1 MAVRG
6 LEHFKQERDALQLI
20 LQMSGQNRSPEGQL
34 STTLIEA
41 MLETAQKIIAAA
53 EEGKPFIATSL
64 STSRNRLL
72 CSSCLSGLPCAP
84 LSPEASFAPQP
95 HPGISR

>member
-1 MAVRG
+1 MAERG

-34 STTLIEA
+34 FTTLIEA

-53 EEGKPFIATSL
+53 PKRASL
-64 STSRNRLL
+64 SSLPPTETRRSYWLPWTS
-72 CSSCLSGLPCAP
+72 
-84 LSPEASFAPQP
+84 
-95 HPGISR
+95 PGTRFCW

>member
-41 MLETAQKIIAAA
+41 MLETA
-53 EEGKPFIATSL
+53 
-64 STSRNRLL
+64 
-72 CSSCLSGLPCAP
+72 
-84 LSPEASFAPQP
+84 
-95 HPGISR
+95 